1 MPVVVWRWLRWSL
14 KYGLSD
20 IGCVA
25 FATHGII
32 LVSMNDLKGGFE
44 IAKITEQLLER
55 LKPMDQM
62 SYALMCTDNFVKAW
76 TVPVQ
81 KLIAPCVKNCE
92 IGLKAGDN
100 EAAMWHV
107 FYAGCFSWIA
117 GNKNLIYMEDLLG
130 QYCETIQ
137 FYQQD
142 AIYNCLVRVRC
153 FCHCCRC
160 CCCRPCLFHLRS
172 ASTHIKN
179 LSPHPFAHRYRIVRR
194 F

>member
-1 MPVVVWRWLRWSL
+1 MCSNVPTSRIFPTPCVKSGDPIMPVVVWRWLRWSL

-32 LVSMNDLKGGFE
+32 LVSMGDLKGGFE

-142 AIYNCLVRVRC
+142 AIYNCLVCVR
-153 FCHCCRC
+153 
-160 CCCRPCLFHLRS
+160 
-172 ASTHIKN
+172 
-179 LSPHPFAHRYRIVRR
+179 
-194 F
+194 